1 ARAAGGSTTA
11 APATKPAAGA
21 VGLPLPTGV
30 RLDPAGLSF
39 DIGNMPLGIAAA
51 PGGDRL
57 ALLLCGWREEG
68 LQIVDRATG
77 RVLQTLPQA
86 AAFLGLAF
94 SPDGRTLYAS
104 GGNEDVVYRY
114 AWREGKAAADGTI
127 VLGRKDP
134 KKGGTRYP
142 AGIALSP
149 DGARLYVAEHLGD
162 ALAVVD
168 LGSGKVVQRFPVERL
183 PYGVAVA
190 PDGTVYASSWGGTTV
205 AIFKPAAG
213 RLVAAGRIEVGRPPS
228 ALLLNA
234 AGSRLFVASAT
245 TDRVAVLDTAARR
258 VIAEL
263 LRPPPA
269 PADSLLVVNGK
280 GRAAGPNPSKP
291 QPGSP
296 RDPTSRTYSLGQLN
310 GTLTAVPGGVA
321 GASGPELAD
330 LTRRVARANHWEER
344 PAAA

>member
-1 ARAAGGSTTA
+1 ARAAGASTTP
-11 APATKPAAGA
+11 APATRPAAGA

-94 SPDGRTLYAS
+94 SPDGRTAYGS
-104 GGNEDVVYRY
+104 GGNED
-114 AWREGKAAADGTI
+114 ADGTI

-205 AIFKPAAG
+205 AVFTPTARG
-213 RLVAAGRIEVGRPPS
+213 LVAAGR
-228 ALLLNA
+228 
-234 AGSRLFVASAT
+234 
-245 TDRVAVLDTAARR
+245 
-258 VIAEL
+258 
-263 LRPPPA
+263 
-269 PADSLLVVNGK
+269 
-280 GRAAGPNPSKP
+280 
-291 QPGSP
+291 
-296 RDPTSRTYSLGQLN
+296 
-310 GTLTAVPGGVA
+310 
-321 GASGPELAD
+321 
-330 LTRRVARANHWEER
+330 
-344 PAAA
+344 